1 VEAWGLIRETFV
13 DPTFNHQGIS
23 HHFTFSFMISFTQKD
38 CINIYYYWHG
48 SIITDTVFC
57 RLGFE
62 VAANHGGN
70 VSPELS

>member
-23 HHFTFSFMISFTQKD
+23 HHFTFSVI
-38 CINIYYYWHG
+38 CYYLHG
-48 SIITDTVFC
+48 SIITDFFC
-57 RLGFE
+57 RLGLE